1 MYIQRCCFANT
12 LYLICLSLI
21 KRDFQEAKDLRLV
34 VTLSK
39 GTRAGA
45 AIAMDDIKVIFQ
57 TIFETRHF
65 GSIFQVRWLAELSHE
80 AAEEVQHQQELFP
93 EVTDSPENNDEEEN
107 GEGSSDE
114 AEKGNSGSGD
124 DLVDSEESSTEGSGQ
139 VIFHP
144 LLVALT

>member
-1 MYIQRCCFANT
+1 M
-12 LYLICLSLI
+12 
-21 KRDFQEAKDLRLV
+21 RDFQEAKDLRLV

-80 AAEEVQHQQELFP
+80 AVEEVQHQQELFP
-93 EVTDSPENNDEEEN
+93 EATRSPENNDEEEN

-139 VIFHP
+139 VISHP

>member
-1 MYIQRCCFANT
+1 M
-12 LYLICLSLI
+12 
-21 KRDFQEAKDLRLV
+21 RDFQEAKDLRLV

-45 AIAMDDIKVIFQ
+45 AIAMDDIKVY
-57 TIFETRHF
+57 FELFFKPGIVMHC

-80 AAEEVQHQQELFP
+80 AVEEVQHQQELFP

-139 VIFHP
+139 VIFHSLP
-144 LLVALT
+144 

>member
-1 MYIQRCCFANT
+1 M
-12 LYLICLSLI
+12 
-21 KRDFQEAKDLRLV
+21 RDFQEAKDLRLV

-80 AAEEVQHQQELFP
+80 AVEEVQHQQELFP
-93 EVTDSPENNDEEEN
+93 ENDDGGEN

-124 DLVDSEESSTEGSGQ
+124 DLMDSEESSTEGSDQ

>member
-1 MYIQRCCFANT
+1 MYIQSCCFANT

-21 KRDFQEAKDLRLV
+21 IRDFQEAKDLRLV

-45 AIAMDDIKVIFQ
+45 AIAMDDIKVIFR
-57 TIFETRHF
+57 ILFEARHC

-80 AAEEVQHQQELFP
+80 AVEEVQHQQELFP
-93 EVTDSPENNDEEEN
+93 ENDNGGEN

-114 AEKGNSGSGD
+114 AEKENSGSGD
-124 DLVDSEESSTEGSGQ
+124 DVMDSEESSTEGSGQ
-139 VIFHP
+139 VISHP

>member
-1 MYIQRCCFANT
+1 M
-12 LYLICLSLI
+12 
-21 KRDFQEAKDLRLV
+21 RDFQEAKDLRLV

-80 AAEEVQHQQELFP
+80 AVEEVQHQQELFP
-93 EVTDSPENNDEEEN
+93 ENDDGGEN

>member
-1 MYIQRCCFANT
+1 MYIQRCCFAKT

-21 KRDFQEAKDLRLV
+21 IRDFQEAKDLRLV

-45 AIAMDDIKVIFQ
+45 AIAMDDIKVIFR
-57 TIFETRHF
+57 ILFEARHC

-80 AAEEVQHQQELFP
+80 AVEEVQHQQELFP
-93 EVTDSPENNDEEEN
+93 ENDNGGEN

-114 AEKGNSGSGD
+114 AEKENSGSGD
-124 DLVDSEESSTEGSGQ
+124 DVMDSEESSTEGSGQ
-139 VIFHP
+139 VISHP

>member
-1 MYIQRCCFANT
+1 M
-12 LYLICLSLI
+12 
-21 KRDFQEAKDLRLV
+21 RDFQEAKDLRLV

-80 AAEEVQHQQELFP
+80 AVEEVQHQQELFP
-93 EVTDSPENNDEEEN
+93 ENDNGGEN

-114 AEKGNSGSGD
+114 AEKENSGSGD

-139 VIFHP
+139 VISHP

>member
-1 MYIQRCCFANT
+1 MYTRRRCFENT
-12 LYLICLSLI
+12 LHLICLSLI
-21 KRDFQEAKDLRLV
+21 MRDFQEAKDLRLV

-80 AAEEVQHQQELFP
+80 AVEEVQHQQELFP
-93 EVTDSPENNDEEEN
+93 KNDDGGEN

-114 AEKGNSGSGD
+114 AEKENSGSGD
-124 DLVDSEESSTEGSGQ
+124 DLVDSEESTTEGSGQ

-144 LLVALT
+144 LT

>member
-1 MYIQRCCFANT
+1 M
-12 LYLICLSLI
+12 
-21 KRDFQEAKDLRLV
+21 RDFQEAKDLRLV

-80 AAEEVQHQQELFP
+80 AVEEVQHQQELFP
-93 EVTDSPENNDEEEN
+93 EVTDSPENDENSEEN

-124 DLVDSEESSTEGSGQ
+124 DVMDSEESSTEGSGQ

>member
-1 MYIQRCCFANT
+1 M
-12 LYLICLSLI
+12 
-21 KRDFQEAKDLRLV
+21 RDFQEAKDLRLV

-45 AIAMDDIKVIFQ
+45 AIAMDDIKVIFR

-80 AAEEVQHQQELFP
+80 AVEEVQHQQELFP
-93 EVTDSPENNDEEEN
+93 ENDNGGEN

-114 AEKGNSGSGD
+114 AEKENSGSGD

-139 VIFHP
+139 VISHP